1 MAYRMKAIMLQSL
14 PAAENESFGQLF
26 VISRS
31 SSILDFSNRLEVTEQ
46 ISKFGVNCMTSPTI
60 RLLGALK
67 TSTEEEKKAMHF
79 LRIETWRGDRKSAII
94 IGWCEIASKTVG
106 QTDEPSSSKVQN
118 PGWKITTGLRVAPI
132 SDKPIPI

>member
-60 RLLGALK
+60 R
-67 TSTEEEKKAMHF
+67 
-79 LRIETWRGDRKSAII
+79 
-94 IGWCEIASKTVG
+94 
-106 QTDEPSSSKVQN
+106 
-118 PGWKITTGLRVAPI
+118 
-132 SDKPIPI
+132 